1 MKKEKQFIFRM
12 CWFRGTCFVYELWSI
27 LFDQNGERTLSNVS
41 WQQKWVIF
49 PIFKNTDRQKNQM
62 NRMRKLGFRVCLHLI
77 KVSCRS
83 LGRDL
88 LTSSLYE
95 AIWYARSTWS
105 RTRAVCHYSSKV
117 EMLISIDNKHLSH
130 PHCFA
135 TVFYGLPIDQRR
147 RLDVI
152 EILGVRNGKR
162 LLEPTVIPVLR
173 WYLCVQIH
181 QLGTAC

>member
-1 MKKEKQFIFRM
+1 
-12 CWFRGTCFVYELWSI
+12 
-27 LFDQNGERTLSNVS
+27 
-41 WQQKWVIF
+41 
-49 PIFKNTDRQKNQM
+49 
-62 NRMRKLGFRVCLHLI
+62 
-77 KVSCRS
+77 
-83 LGRDL
+83 
-88 LTSSLYE
+88 
-95 AIWYARSTWS
+95 
-105 RTRAVCHYSSKV
+105 
-117 EMLISIDNKHLSH
+117 MLISIDNKHLSH